1 MTHGRQMAEW
11 LTAKKVRNCHLEK
24 DPGCVF
30 KGQVPPG
37 EGGAVPWRSLLHKH
51 ARLVAASSQVWTLTP
66 QWRGSEG
73 TDKAQPDEFA
83 NPEMESVV
91 LEMKAPRDLPHNR
104 TTPSTFLIWTRT
116 SG

>member
-1 MTHGRQMAEW
+1 MCSRVKSPLGR
-11 LTAKKVRNCHLEK
+11 
-24 DPGCVF
+24 
-30 KGQVPPG
+30 
-37 EGGAVPWRSLLHKH
+37 GGAVPCRSSLHKH

-83 NPEMESVV
+83 NREMESVV
-91 LEMKAPRDLPHNR
+91 LEMKAPRGLPHDR
-104 TTPSTFLIWTRT
+104 IAPSTFLIWTRT

>member
-37 EGGAVPWRSLLHKH
+37 EG
-51 ARLVAASSQVWTLTP
+51 
-66 QWRGSEG
+66 
-73 TDKAQPDEFA
+73 
-83 NPEMESVV
+83 ESCP
-91 LEMKAPRDLPHNR
+91 L
-104 TTPSTFLIWTRT
+104 
-116 SG
+116 

>member
-1 MTHGRQMAEW
+1 MCVQGSSPPWGR
-11 LTAKKVRNCHLEK
+11 
-24 DPGCVF
+24 
-30 KGQVPPG
+30 
-37 EGGAVPWRSLLHKH
+37 GGAVPCRSLLHKH
-51 ARLVAASSQVWTLTP
+51 ARLVSASSQVWTLTL

-83 NPEMESVV
+83 NWEMESVV
-91 LEMKAPRDLPHNR
+91 LEMKAFPGLPHDR

>member
-37 EGGAVPWRSLLHKH
+37 EGGELSLVGHCFTNMPDWSLL
-51 ARLVAASSQVWTLTP
+51 ALRCGL
-66 QWRGSEG
+66 
-73 TDKAQPDEFA
+73 
-83 NPEMESVV
+83 
-91 LEMKAPRDLPHNR
+91 
-104 TTPSTFLIWTRT
+104 
-116 SG
+116 